1 MTELNQDP
9 FDARWLNCLYGGKL
23 AGRTK
28 AVTDAFI
35 FIEPLLDITL
45 QDGSKTR
52 KFFGLKR
59 NCKNESLA
67 KDDYVIF
74 EWQKVGE
81 RSYDR
86 KRDGEGDPEAIEI
99 EVTSKEVAEE
109 LTKQLKELFPSELRS
124 QWYKYLKALNQK
136 SESIDQQVE
145 ELAIVRT
152 SEKIIELED
161 YKKQLIR
168 EEEFLKQK
176 EKELEM
182 REIAIPEEVS
192 KLVKSRTAQF
202 TKQVEEKLSE
212 LKGERESVKKQ
223 QADLNLQRLNLN
235 QEVEALAIE
244 RTREIQEQIEA
255 KQKQLSR
262 DSQSLADRNKKLVDR
277 QEQLKQQ
284 ESQLLEIRQQIE
296 PYRLA
301 VPVEILPNQVIE
313 PVQLPSNLGAKWH
326 QQLQKEGLQVSRNIS
341 NSFLLSMLS
350 GFYSGGIVLLNGSV
364 GVGKTSIVK
373 HSAKLIGGSCAIIPV
388 RPAWIEPADLL
399 GFFDPIHEIFRPASF
414 LTALKNAE
422 TDRERLNLI
431 CLDELNLAKIENYA
445 ADLLSKL
452 EYSREI
458 RESDDLD
465 SAARDAN
472 SLLLFSGDIEI
483 ELWQEV
489 KYLEEQQSL
498 ESNQKARQQRLQMF
512 LQKWRSHQ
520 PVPQNMIL
528 LGTLNSDETTYD
540 LSPKVIDRS
549 YTITYPIADF
559 NQLPK
564 QVTNQAANQINSI
577 SSSKLRQVL
586 HDGYKKNWDL
596 VVNGKSQDWV
606 KIQQWQSAY
615 FNEETSLGIPLGYR
629 TMKDYAVFCAIAD
642 WLELN
647 PKEAFSHF
655 LFTKILPRIS
665 FFKDNEANRL
675 FQEWLKDLKQN
686 YKTYDP
692 ANILYRLERQLNDE
706 RRQIVRYWG

>member
-23 AGRTK
+23 AGRAK
-28 AVTDAFI
+28 IVTDAI
-35 FIEPLLDITL
+35 VLIEPLLVITL
-45 QDGSKTR
+45 SDGTKVK
-52 KFFGLKR
+52 KFFGLRK
-59 NCKNESLA
+59 NCSSDKLI

-74 EWQKVGE
+74 DWRNVGE

-86 KRDGEGDPEAIEI
+86 KREEEGDPEAIEI
-99 EVTSKEVAEE
+99 EVVTKNIAEEVATQLRRLHPNKLREQWDIHLSLIEE
-109 LTKQLKELFPSELRS
+109 KKANINAHAEEIALVRTEEKLNELKE
-124 QWYKYLKALNQK
+124 
-136 SESIDQQVE
+136 
-145 ELAIVRT
+145 
-152 SEKIIELED
+152 

-182 REIAIPEEVS
+182 REIAIPEEVA
-192 KLVKSRTAQF
+192 KLVKSRTAEF
-202 TKQVEEKLSE
+202 TKQVQEKLSE
-212 LKGERESVKKQ
+212 LNRERESVKKQ
-223 QADLNLQRLNLN
+223 QESLNLQRHNLN
-235 QEVEALAIE
+235 QEVEELATT
-244 RTREIQEQIEA
+244 RTREIQEQFEA
-255 KQKQLSR
+255 KQKQLTR
-262 DSQSLADRNKKLVDR
+262 EIQSLADRTKQFLVR
-277 QEQLKQQ
+277 QEQLKLQ
-284 ESQLLEIRQQIE
+284 EAQLLEIRQQIE

-301 VPVEILPNQVIE
+301 VPVEILPNRVIE
-313 PVQLPSNLGAKWH
+313 PVQLPSKLGTKWH
-326 QQLQKEGLQVSRNIS
+326 QQLQKEGLQVSRNIA

-399 GFFDPIHEIFRPASF
+399 GFFDPIHEIFRPTSF

-445 ADLLSKL
+445 SDLLSKL
-452 EYSREI
+452 EYSREF
-458 RESDDLD
+458 RESNELDEAKDD
-465 SAARDAN
+465 N
-472 SLLLFSGDIEI
+472 SILLFSDDIER
-483 ELWQEV
+483 ELWQEID
-489 KYLEEQQSL
+489 YLEKQEQL
-498 ESNQKARQQRLQMF
+498 ESKQKARQQRLKMF

-564 QVTNQAANQINSI
+564 QVTNQAATQINSI

-596 VVNGKSQDWV
+596 VINGKSQDWV
-606 KIQQWQSAY
+606 KIQQWQKDYFAEASA
-615 FNEETSLGIPLGYR
+615 LGIPLGYR

-665 FFKDNEANRL
+665 FFKDNQTNSL
-675 FQEWLKDLKQN
+675 FQEWLKELKQN

-692 ANILYRLERQLNDE
+692 ANILDRLERQLNDE

>member
-23 AGRTK
+23 AGRAK
-28 AVTDAFI
+28 IVTDAI
-35 FIEPLLDITL
+35 VLIEPLLVITL
-45 QDGSKTR
+45 SDGTKVK
-52 KFFGLKR
+52 KFFGLRK
-59 NCKNESLA
+59 NCSSDKLI

-74 EWQKVGE
+74 DWRNVGE

-86 KRDGEGDPEAIEI
+86 KREEEGDPEAIEI
-99 EVTSKEVAEE
+99 EVVTKNIAEEVATQLRRLHPNKLREQWDIHLSLIEE
-109 LTKQLKELFPSELRS
+109 KKANINAHAEEIALVRTEEKLNELKE
-124 QWYKYLKALNQK
+124 
-136 SESIDQQVE
+136 
-145 ELAIVRT
+145 
-152 SEKIIELED
+152 

-182 REIAIPEEVS
+182 REIAIPEEVA
-192 KLVKSRTAQF
+192 KLVKSRTAEF
-202 TKQVEEKLSE
+202 TKQVQEKLSE
-212 LKGERESVKKQ
+212 LNRERESVKKQ
-223 QADLNLQRLNLN
+223 QESLNLQRHNLN
-235 QEVEALAIE
+235 QEVEELATT
-244 RTREIQEQIEA
+244 RTREIQEQFEA
-255 KQKQLSR
+255 KQKQLTR
-262 DSQSLADRNKKLVDR
+262 EIQSLADRTKQFLVR
-277 QEQLKQQ
+277 QEQLKLQ
-284 ESQLLEIRQQIE
+284 EAQLLEIRQQIE

-301 VPVEILPNQVIE
+301 VPVEILPNRVIE
-313 PVQLPSNLGAKWH
+313 PVQLPSKLGTKWH
-326 QQLQKEGLQVSRNIS
+326 QQLQKEGLQVSRNIA

-399 GFFDPIHEIFRPASF
+399 GFFDPIHEIFRPTSF

-445 ADLLSKL
+445 SDLLSKL
-452 EYSREI
+452 EYSREF
-458 RESDDLD
+458 RESNELDEAKDD
-465 SAARDAN
+465 N
-472 SLLLFSGDIEI
+472 SILLFSDDIER
-483 ELWQEV
+483 ELWQEID
-489 KYLEEQQSL
+489 YLEKQKQL
-498 ESNQKARQQRLQMF
+498 ESKQKARQQRLKMF

-564 QVTNQAANQINSI
+564 QVTNQAATQINSI

-596 VVNGKSQDWV
+596 VINGKSQDWV
-606 KIQQWQSAY
+606 KIQQWQKDYFAEASA
-615 FNEETSLGIPLGYR
+615 LGIPLGYR

-647 PKEAFSHF
+647 QKEAFGHF
-655 LFTKILPRIS
+655 LFTKILPRIT
-665 FFKDNEANRL
+665 FFKDNQTNSL
-675 FQEWLKDLKQN
+675 FQEWLKELKQN

-692 ANILYRLERQLNDE
+692 ANILDRLERQLNDE

>member
-1 MTELNQDP
+1 MTETELNQDP
-9 FDARWLNCLYGGKL
+9 FDARWLNCLYAWKL
-23 AGRTK
+23 AGRAK
-28 AVTDAFI
+28 VVTSTI
-35 FIEPLLDITL
+35 ILIEPLLVVTL
-45 QDGSKTR
+45 ADGSKAR
-52 KFFGLKR
+52 QFFGFKK
-59 NCKNESLA
+59 NCSSDKLT

-86 KRDGEGDPEAIEI
+86 KREEEGDPEAIEI
-99 EVTSKEVAEE
+99 EVVSKNIAEEVATQLRRLYPNKLREE
-109 LTKQLKELFPSELRS
+109 WDIHLSLIEDKKANLNVRAEEIASLRTEEKLNELGE
-124 QWYKYLKALNQK
+124 
-136 SESIDQQVE
+136 
-145 ELAIVRT
+145 
-152 SEKIIELED
+152 

-176 EKELEM
+176 EQEMKM
-182 REIAIPEEVS
+182 RELAIPEEVS
-192 KLVKSRTAQF
+192 KLVKSRTAEF
-202 TKQVEEKLSE
+202 TKQVQEKLSE
-212 LKGERESVKKQ
+212 LNREQESVKKQ
-223 QADLNLQRLNLN
+223 QEDLNLQRQNLN
-235 QEVEALAIE
+235 QEAEKLATE

-255 KQKQLSR
+255 KQKQLTR
-262 DSQSLADRNKKLVDR
+262 DNQSLADRNQEFLAR
-277 QEQLKQQ
+277 QELLKQK
-284 ESQLLEIRQQIE
+284 ESQLLELRQQIE

-301 VPVEILPNQVIE
+301 VPVEPLPNQALE
-313 PVQLPSNLGAKWH
+313 PLQLPSKLGSKWH
-326 QQLQKEGLQVSRNIS
+326 QQLQKEGLQVSRNIA
-341 NSFLLSMLS
+341 NSFLISMLS

-399 GFFDPIHEIFRPASF
+399 GFFDPIHEIFRPTSF

-445 ADLLSKL
+445 SDLLSKL
-452 EYSREI
+452 EYS

-472 SLLLFSGDIEI
+472 SLLLFSGDIET

-489 KYLEEQQSL
+489 KYLKEQQSL

-564 QVTNQAANQINSI
+564 QVINQAANQINSI

-596 VVNGKSQDWV
+596 VINGKSQEWV
-606 KIQQWQSAY
+606 KIQQWQKNYFTDASA
-615 FNEETSLGIPLGYR
+615 LGTPLGYR
-629 TMKDYAVFCAIAD
+629 TMKDYGVFCAIAD
-642 WLELN
+642 WLELSQ
-647 PKEAFSHF
+647 KEAFGHF
-655 LFTKILPRIS
+655 LFTKILPRIT
-665 FFKDNEANRL
+665 FFKDNQANSL
-675 FQEWLKDLKQN
+675 FQEWIKELKQN

-692 ANILYRLERQLNDE
+692 ANILDRLERQLNDE

>member
-23 AGRTK
+23 AGRAK
-28 AVTDAFI
+28 IVTDAI
-35 FIEPLLDITL
+35 VLIEPLLVITL
-45 QDGSKTR
+45 SDGTKVK
-52 KFFGLKR
+52 KFFGLRK
-59 NCKNESLA
+59 NCSSDKLI

-74 EWQKVGE
+74 DWRNVGE

-86 KRDGEGDPEAIEI
+86 KREEEGDPEAIEI
-99 EVTSKEVAEE
+99 EVVTKNIAEEVATQLRRLHPNKLREQWDIHLSLIEE
-109 LTKQLKELFPSELRS
+109 KKANINAHAEEIALVRTEEKLNELKE
-124 QWYKYLKALNQK
+124 
-136 SESIDQQVE
+136 
-145 ELAIVRT
+145 
-152 SEKIIELED
+152 

-182 REIAIPEEVS
+182 REIAIPEEVA
-192 KLVKSRTAQF
+192 KLVKSRTAEF
-202 TKQVEEKLSE
+202 TKQVQEKLSE
-212 LKGERESVKKQ
+212 LNRERESVKKQ
-223 QADLNLQRLNLN
+223 QESLNLQRHNLN
-235 QEVEALAIE
+235 QEVEELATT
-244 RTREIQEQIEA
+244 RTREIQEQFEA
-255 KQKQLSR
+255 KQKQLTR
-262 DSQSLADRNKKLVDR
+262 EIQSLADRTKQFLVR
-277 QEQLKQQ
+277 QEQLKLQ
-284 ESQLLEIRQQIE
+284 EAQLLEIRQQIE

-301 VPVEILPNQVIE
+301 VPVEILPNRVIE
-313 PVQLPSNLGAKWH
+313 PVQLPSKLGTKWH
-326 QQLQKEGLQVSRNIS
+326 QQLQKEGLQVSRNIA

-399 GFFDPIHEIFRPASF
+399 GFFDPIHEIFRPTSF

-445 ADLLSKL
+445 SDLLSKL
-452 EYSREI
+452 EYSREF
-458 RESDDLD
+458 RESNELDEAKDD
-465 SAARDAN
+465 N
-472 SLLLFSGDIEI
+472 SILLFSDDIER
-483 ELWQEV
+483 ELWQEID
-489 KYLEEQQSL
+489 YLEKQEQL
-498 ESNQKARQQRLQMF
+498 ESKQKARQQRLKMF

-564 QVTNQAANQINSI
+564 QVTNQAATQINSI

-596 VVNGKSQDWV
+596 VINGKSQDWV
-606 KIQQWQSAY
+606 KIQQWQKDYFAEASA
-615 FNEETSLGIPLGYR
+615 LGIPLGYR

-647 PKEAFSHF
+647 QKEAFDHF
-655 LFTKILPRIS
+655 LFTKILPRIT
-665 FFKDNEANRL
+665 FFKDNQTNSL
-675 FQEWLKDLKQN
+675 FQEWLK
-686 YKTYDP
+686 
-692 ANILYRLERQLNDE
+692 EQLI
-706 RRQIVRYWG
+706 R

>member
-1 MTELNQDP
+1 
-9 FDARWLNCLYGGKL
+9 
-23 AGRTK
+23 
-28 AVTDAFI
+28 
-35 FIEPLLDITL
+35 PLLVITL
-45 QDGSKTR
+45 SDGTKVK
-52 KFFGLKR
+52 KFFGLRK
-59 NCKNESLA
+59 NCSSDKLI

-74 EWQKVGE
+74 DWRNVGE

-86 KRDGEGDPEAIEI
+86 KREEEGDPEAIEI
-99 EVTSKEVAEE
+99 EVVTKNIAEEVATQLRRLHPNKLREQWDIHLSLIEE
-109 LTKQLKELFPSELRS
+109 KKANINAHAEEIALVRTEEKLNELKE
-124 QWYKYLKALNQK
+124 
-136 SESIDQQVE
+136 
-145 ELAIVRT
+145 
-152 SEKIIELED
+152 

-182 REIAIPEEVS
+182 REIAIPEEVA
-192 KLVKSRTAQF
+192 KLVKSRTAEF
-202 TKQVEEKLSE
+202 TKQVQEKLSE
-212 LKGERESVKKQ
+212 LNRERESVKKQ
-223 QADLNLQRLNLN
+223 QESLNLQRHNLN
-235 QEVEALAIE
+235 QEVEELATT
-244 RTREIQEQIEA
+244 RTREIQEQFEA
-255 KQKQLSR
+255 KQKQLTR
-262 DSQSLADRNKKLVDR
+262 EIQSLADRTKQFLVR
-277 QEQLKQQ
+277 QEQLKLQ
-284 ESQLLEIRQQIE
+284 EAQLLEIRQQIE

-301 VPVEILPNQVIE
+301 VPVEILPNRVIE
-313 PVQLPSNLGAKWH
+313 PVQLPSKLGTKWH
-326 QQLQKEGLQVSRNIS
+326 QQLQKEGLQVSRNIA

-399 GFFDPIHEIFRPASF
+399 GFFDPIHEIFRPTSF

-445 ADLLSKL
+445 SDLLSKL
-452 EYSREI
+452 EYSREF
-458 RESDDLD
+458 RESNELDEAKDD
-465 SAARDAN
+465 N
-472 SLLLFSGDIEI
+472 SILLFSDDIER
-483 ELWQEV
+483 ELWQEID
-489 KYLEEQQSL
+489 YLEKQKQL
-498 ESNQKARQQRLQMF
+498 ESKQKARQQRLKMF

-564 QVTNQAANQINSI
+564 QVTNQAATQINSI

-596 VVNGKSQDWV
+596 VINGKSQDWV
-606 KIQQWQSAY
+606 KIQQWQKDYFAEASA
-615 FNEETSLGIPLGYR
+615 LGIPLGYR

-647 PKEAFSHF
+647 QKEAFGHF
-655 LFTKILPRIS
+655 LFTKILPRIT
-665 FFKDNEANRL
+665 FFKDNQTNSL
-675 FQEWLKDLKQN
+675 FQEWLKELKQN

-692 ANILYRLERQLNDE
+692 ANILDRLERQLNDE

>member
-23 AGRTK
+23 AGRAK
-28 AVTDAFI
+28 IVTDAI
-35 FIEPLLDITL
+35 VLIEPLLVITL
-45 QDGSKTR
+45 SDGTKVK
-52 KFFGLKR
+52 KFFGLRK
-59 NCKNESLA
+59 NCSSDKLI

-74 EWQKVGE
+74 DWRNVGE

-86 KRDGEGDPEAIEI
+86 KREEEGDPEAIEI
-99 EVTSKEVAEE
+99 EVVTKNIAEEVATQLRRLHPNKLREQWDIHLSLIEE
-109 LTKQLKELFPSELRS
+109 KKANINAHAEEIALVRTEEKLNELKE
-124 QWYKYLKALNQK
+124 
-136 SESIDQQVE
+136 
-145 ELAIVRT
+145 
-152 SEKIIELED
+152 

-182 REIAIPEEVS
+182 REIAIPEEVA
-192 KLVKSRTAQF
+192 KLVKSRTAEF
-202 TKQVEEKLSE
+202 TKQVQEKLSE
-212 LKGERESVKKQ
+212 LNRERESVKKQ
-223 QADLNLQRLNLN
+223 QESLNLQRHNLN
-235 QEVEALAIE
+235 QEVEELATT
-244 RTREIQEQIEA
+244 RTREIQEQFEA
-255 KQKQLSR
+255 KQKQLTR
-262 DSQSLADRNKKLVDR
+262 EIQSLADRTKQFLVR
-277 QEQLKQQ
+277 QEQLKLQ
-284 ESQLLEIRQQIE
+284 EAQLLEIRQQIE

-301 VPVEILPNQVIE
+301 VPVEILPNRVIE
-313 PVQLPSNLGAKWH
+313 PVQLPSKLGTKWH
-326 QQLQKEGLQVSRNIS
+326 QQLQKEGLQVSRNIA

-399 GFFDPIHEIFRPASF
+399 GFFDPIHEIFRPTSF

-431 CLDELNLAKIENYA
+431 CLDELNLDKIENYA
-445 ADLLSKL
+445 SDLLSKL
-452 EYSREI
+452 EYSREF
-458 RESDDLD
+458 RESNELDEAKDD
-465 SAARDAN
+465 N
-472 SLLLFSGDIEI
+472 SILLFSDDIER
-483 ELWQEV
+483 ELWQEID
-489 KYLEEQQSL
+489 YLEKQKQL
-498 ESNQKARQQRLQMF
+498 ESKQKARQQRLKMF

-564 QVTNQAANQINSI
+564 QVTNQAATQINSI

-596 VVNGKSQDWV
+596 VINGKSQDWV
-606 KIQQWQSAY
+606 KIQQWQKDYFAEASA
-615 FNEETSLGIPLGYR
+615 LGIPLGYR

-665 FFKDNEANRL
+665 FFKDNQTNSL
-675 FQEWLKDLKQN
+675 FQEWLKELKQN

-692 ANILYRLERQLNDE
+692 ANILDRLERQLNDE

>member
-23 AGRTK
+23 AGRAK
-28 AVTDAFI
+28 IVTDAI
-35 FIEPLLDITL
+35 VLIEPLLVITL
-45 QDGSKTR
+45 SDGTKVK
-52 KFFGLKR
+52 KFFGLRK
-59 NCKNESLA
+59 NCSSDKLI

-74 EWQKVGE
+74 DWRNVGE

-86 KRDGEGDPEAIEI
+86 KREEEGDPEAIEI
-99 EVTSKEVAEE
+99 EVVTKNIAEEVATQLRRLHPNKLREQWDIHLSLIEE
-109 LTKQLKELFPSELRS
+109 KKANINAHAEEIALVRTEEKLNELKE
-124 QWYKYLKALNQK
+124 
-136 SESIDQQVE
+136 
-145 ELAIVRT
+145 
-152 SEKIIELED
+152 

-182 REIAIPEEVS
+182 REIAIPEEVA
-192 KLVKSRTAQF
+192 KLVKSRTAEF
-202 TKQVEEKLSE
+202 TKQVQEKLSE
-212 LKGERESVKKQ
+212 LNRERESVKKQ
-223 QADLNLQRLNLN
+223 QESLNLQRHNLN
-235 QEVEALAIE
+235 QEVEELATT
-244 RTREIQEQIEA
+244 RTREIQEQFEA
-255 KQKQLSR
+255 KQKQLTR
-262 DSQSLADRNKKLVDR
+262 EIQSLADRTKQFLVR
-277 QEQLKQQ
+277 QEQLKLQ
-284 ESQLLEIRQQIE
+284 EAQLLEIRQQIE

-301 VPVEILPNQVIE
+301 VPVEILPNRVIE
-313 PVQLPSNLGAKWH
+313 PVQLPSKLGTKWH
-326 QQLQKEGLQVSRNIS
+326 QQLQKEGLQVSRNIA

-399 GFFDPIHEIFRPASF
+399 GFFDPIHEIFRPTSF

-445 ADLLSKL
+445 SDLLSKL
-452 EYSREI
+452 EYSREF
-458 RESDDLD
+458 RESNELDEAKDD
-465 SAARDAN
+465 N
-472 SLLLFSGDIEI
+472 SILLFSDDIER
-483 ELWQEV
+483 ELWQEID
-489 KYLEEQQSL
+489 YLEKQEQL
-498 ESNQKARQQRLQMF
+498 ESKQKARQQRLKIF

-564 QVTNQAANQINSI
+564 QVTNQAATQINSI

-596 VVNGKSQDWV
+596 VINGKSQDWV
-606 KIQQWQSAY
+606 KIQQWQKDYFAEASA
-615 FNEETSLGIPLGYR
+615 LGIPLGYR

-647 PKEAFSHF
+647 QKEAFGHF
-655 LFTKILPRIS
+655 LFTKILPRIT
-665 FFKDNEANRL
+665 FFKDNQTNSL
-675 FQEWLKDLKQN
+675 FQEWLKELKQN

-692 ANILYRLERQLNDE
+692 ANILDRLERQLNDE

>member
-23 AGRTK
+23 AGRAK
-28 AVTDAFI
+28 IVTDAI
-35 FIEPLLDITL
+35 VLIEPLLVITL
-45 QDGSKTR
+45 SDGTKVK
-52 KFFGLKR
+52 KFFGLRK
-59 NCKNESLA
+59 NCSSDKLI

-74 EWQKVGE
+74 DWRNVGE

-86 KRDGEGDPEAIEI
+86 KREEEGDPEAIEI
-99 EVTSKEVAEE
+99 EVVTKNIAEEVATQLRRLHPNKLREQWDIHLSLIEE
-109 LTKQLKELFPSELRS
+109 KKANINAHAEEIALVRTEEKLNELKE
-124 QWYKYLKALNQK
+124 
-136 SESIDQQVE
+136 
-145 ELAIVRT
+145 
-152 SEKIIELED
+152 

-182 REIAIPEEVS
+182 REIAIPEEVA
-192 KLVKSRTAQF
+192 KLVKSRTAEF
-202 TKQVEEKLSE
+202 TKQVQEKLSE
-212 LKGERESVKKQ
+212 LNRERESVKKKQ
-223 QADLNLQRLNLN
+223 ESLNLQRHNLN
-235 QEVEALAIE
+235 QEVEELATT
-244 RTREIQEQIEA
+244 RTREIQEQFEA
-255 KQKQLSR
+255 KQKQLTR
-262 DSQSLADRNKKLVDR
+262 EIQSLADRTKQFLVR
-277 QEQLKQQ
+277 QEQLKLQ
-284 ESQLLEIRQQIE
+284 EAQLLEIRQQIE

-301 VPVEILPNQVIE
+301 VPVEILPNRVIE
-313 PVQLPSNLGAKWH
+313 PVQLPSKLGTKWH
-326 QQLQKEGLQVSRNIS
+326 QQLQKEGLQVSRNIA

-373 HSAKLIGGSCAIIPV
+373 HSAKLIGGSCVIIPV

-399 GFFDPIHEIFRPASF
+399 GFFDPIHEIFRPTSF

-445 ADLLSKL
+445 SDLLSKL
-452 EYSREI
+452 EYSREF
-458 RESDDLD
+458 RESNELDEAKDD
-465 SAARDAN
+465 N
-472 SLLLFSGDIEI
+472 SILLFSDDIER
-483 ELWQEV
+483 ELWQEID
-489 KYLEEQQSL
+489 YLEKQEQL
-498 ESNQKARQQRLQMF
+498 ESKQKARQQRLKIF

-564 QVTNQAANQINSI
+564 QVTNQAATQINSI

-596 VVNGKSQDWV
+596 VINGKSQDWV
-606 KIQQWQSAY
+606 KIQQWQKDYFAEASA
-615 FNEETSLGIPLGYR
+615 LGIPLGYR

-647 PKEAFSHF
+647 QKEAFGHF
-655 LFTKILPRIS
+655 LFTKILPRIT
-665 FFKDNEANRL
+665 FFKDNQTNSL
-675 FQEWLKDLKQN
+675 FQEWLKELKQN

-692 ANILYRLERQLNDE
+692 ANILDRLERQLNDE

>member
-23 AGRTK
+23 AGRAK
-28 AVTDAFI
+28 IVTDAI
-35 FIEPLLDITL
+35 VLIEPLLVITL
-45 QDGSKTR
+45 SDGTKVK
-52 KFFGLKR
+52 KFFGLRK
-59 NCKNESLA
+59 NCSSDKLI

-74 EWQKVGE
+74 DWRNVGE

-86 KRDGEGDPEAIEI
+86 KREEEGDPEAIEI
-99 EVTSKEVAEE
+99 EVVTKNIAEEVATQLRRLHPNKLREQWDIHLSLIEE
-109 LTKQLKELFPSELRS
+109 KKANINAHAEEIALVRTEEKLNELKE
-124 QWYKYLKALNQK
+124 
-136 SESIDQQVE
+136 
-145 ELAIVRT
+145 
-152 SEKIIELED
+152 

-182 REIAIPEEVS
+182 REIAIPEEVA
-192 KLVKSRTAQF
+192 KLVKSRTAEF
-202 TKQVEEKLSE
+202 TKQVQEKLSE
-212 LKGERESVKKQ
+212 LNRERESVKKQ
-223 QADLNLQRLNLN
+223 QESLNLQRHNLN
-235 QEVEALAIE
+235 QEVEELATT
-244 RTREIQEQIEA
+244 RTREIQEQFEA
-255 KQKQLSR
+255 KQKQLTR
-262 DSQSLADRNKKLVDR
+262 EIQSLADRTKQFLVR
-277 QEQLKQQ
+277 QEQLKLQ
-284 ESQLLEIRQQIE
+284 EAQLLEIRQQIE

-301 VPVEILPNQVIE
+301 VPVEILPNRVIE
-313 PVQLPSNLGAKWH
+313 PVQLPSKLGTKWH
-326 QQLQKEGLQVSRNIS
+326 QQLQKEGLQVSRNIA

-399 GFFDPIHEIFRPASF
+399 GFFDPIHEIFRPTSF

-445 ADLLSKL
+445 SDLLSKL
-452 EYSREI
+452 EYSREF
-458 RESDDLD
+458 RESNELDEAKDD
-465 SAARDAN
+465 N
-472 SLLLFSGDIEI
+472 SILLFSDDIER
-483 ELWQEV
+483 ELWQEID
-489 KYLEEQQSL
+489 YLEKQEQL
-498 ESNQKARQQRLQMF
+498 ESKQKARQQRLKMF

-564 QVTNQAANQINSI
+564 QVTNQAATQINSI

-596 VVNGKSQDWV
+596 VINGKSQDWV
-606 KIQQWQSAY
+606 KIQQWQKDYFAEASA
-615 FNEETSLGIPLGYR
+615 LGIPLGYR

-647 PKEAFSHF
+647 QKEAFGHF
-655 LFTKILPRIS
+655 LFTKILPRIT
-665 FFKDNEANRL
+665 FFKDNQTNSL
-675 FQEWLKDLKQN
+675 FQEWLKELKQN

-692 ANILYRLERQLNDE
+692 ANILDRLERQLNDE

>member
-23 AGRTK
+23 AGRAK
-28 AVTDAFI
+28 IVTDAI
-35 FIEPLLDITL
+35 VLIEPLLVITL
-45 QDGSKTR
+45 SDGTKVK
-52 KFFGLKR
+52 KFFGLRK
-59 NCKNESLA
+59 NCSSDKLI

-74 EWQKVGE
+74 DWRNVGE

-86 KRDGEGDPEAIEI
+86 KREEEGDPEAIEI
-99 EVTSKEVAEE
+99 EVVTKNIAEEVATQLRRLHPNKLREQWDIHLSLIEE
-109 LTKQLKELFPSELRS
+109 KKANINAHAEEIALVRTEEKLNELKE
-124 QWYKYLKALNQK
+124 
-136 SESIDQQVE
+136 
-145 ELAIVRT
+145 
-152 SEKIIELED
+152 

-182 REIAIPEEVS
+182 REIAIPEEVA
-192 KLVKSRTAQF
+192 KLVKSRTAEF
-202 TKQVEEKLSE
+202 TKQVQEKLSE
-212 LKGERESVKKQ
+212 LNRERESVKKQ
-223 QADLNLQRLNLN
+223 QESLNLQRHNLN
-235 QEVEALAIE
+235 QEVEELATT
-244 RTREIQEQIEA
+244 RTREIQEQFEA
-255 KQKQLSR
+255 KQKQLTR
-262 DSQSLADRNKKLVDR
+262 EIQSLADRTKQFLVR
-277 QEQLKQQ
+277 QEQLKLQ
-284 ESQLLEIRQQIE
+284 EAQLLEIRQQIE

-301 VPVEILPNQVIE
+301 VPVEILPNRVIE
-313 PVQLPSNLGAKWH
+313 PVQLPSKLGTKWH
-326 QQLQKEGLQVSRNIS
+326 QQLQKEGLQVSRNIA

-399 GFFDPIHEIFRPASF
+399 GFFDPIHEIFRPTSF

-445 ADLLSKL
+445 SDLLSKL
-452 EYSREI
+452 EYSREF
-458 RESDDLD
+458 RESNELDEAKDD
-465 SAARDAN
+465 N
-472 SLLLFSGDIEI
+472 SILLFSDDIER
-483 ELWQEV
+483 ELWQEID
-489 KYLEEQQSL
+489 YLEKQEQL
-498 ESNQKARQQRLQMF
+498 ESKQKARQQRLKMF

-564 QVTNQAANQINSI
+564 QVTNQAATQINSI

-596 VVNGKSQDWV
+596 VINGKSQDWV
-606 KIQQWQSAY
+606 KIQQWQKDYFAEASA
-615 FNEETSLGIPLGYR
+615 LGIP
-629 TMKDYAVFCAIAD
+629 
-642 WLELN
+642 
-647 PKEAFSHF
+647 
-655 LFTKILPRIS
+655 
-665 FFKDNEANRL
+665 
-675 FQEWLKDLKQN
+675 
-686 YKTYDP
+686 
-692 ANILYRLERQLNDE
+692 
-706 RRQIVRYWG
+706 

>member
-23 AGRTK
+23 AGRAK
-28 AVTDAFI
+28 VVTDVFI
-35 FIEPLLDITL
+35 FIEPLLEITL

-59 NCKNESLA
+59 NCKTASIA
-67 KDDYVIF
+67 KDDFVIF
-74 EWQKVGE
+74 EWQRVGE

-109 LTKQLKELFPSELRS
+109 LTKKFKGLLPSELREI
-124 QWYKYLKALNQK
+124 WIKHLKRIVDRENSLDSLIEEEATNRTKNIKTEYDRKFQELSKSEEYIYEEMGRIDQSLQK
-136 SESIDQQVE
+136 SEQR
-145 ELAIVRT
+145 EL
-152 SEKIIELED
+152 KI
-161 YKKQLIR
+161 
-168 EEEFLKQK
+168 
-176 EKELEM
+176 KELFKE
-182 REIAIPEEVS
+182 
-192 KLVKSRTAQF
+192 
-202 TKQVEEKLSE
+202 
-212 LKGERESVKKQ
+212 
-223 QADLNLQRLNLN
+223 
-235 QEVEALAIE
+235 
-244 RTREIQEQIEA
+244 
-255 KQKQLSR
+255 
-262 DSQSLADRNKKLVDR
+262 
-277 QEQLKQQ
+277 
-284 ESQLLEIRQQIE
+284 IE

-301 VPVEILPNQVIE
+301 VPVKIENLSVSEALP
-313 PVQLPSNLGAKWH
+313 LPEKVGTKWH
-326 QQLQKEGLQVSRNIS
+326 SQLQTGDFCVSRNIA

-399 GFFDPIHEIFRPASF
+399 GFFDPIHEIFRPTSF

-445 ADLLSKL
+445 SDLLSKL

-465 SAARDAN
+465 GAGDAN
-472 SLLLFSGDIEI
+472 SLLLFSGDIET
-483 ELWQEV
+483 ELWQVV

-564 QVTNQAANQINSI
+564 QVTNQVANQINSI

-606 KIQQWQSAY
+606 KIQQWQSSY
-615 FNEETSLGIPLGYR
+615 FAGVAELGTPLGYR

-647 PKEAFSHF
+647 PKEAFGHF
-655 LFTKILPRIS
+655 LFTKILPRIK
-665 FFKDNEANRL
+665 FFKDNQTNGL
-675 FQEWLKDLKQN
+675 FQEWLKELKQN

-692 ANILYRLERQLNDE
+692 ANILDRLERQLNDE

>member
-23 AGRTK
+23 AGKVSRVL
-28 AVTDAFI
+28 ADGNSCFI
-35 FIEPLLDITL
+35 QPLTDITL
-45 QDGSKTR
+45 VDGTKVRS
-52 KFFGLKR
+52 FYAQKR
-59 NCKNESLA
+59 NFKSQSFKLG
-67 KDDYVIF
+67 DYVLY
-74 EWQKVGE
+74 EWEKVGE
-81 RSYDR
+81 RSYDPT
-86 KRDGEGDPEAIEI
+86 KDDKGEPKAIEI
-99 EVTSKEVAEE
+99 EIVDKNEAEKITQE
-109 LTKQLKELFPSELRS
+109 FKKLLPSELREIWIKHLRRIVDRENSLDSLIEEEVTNRTKNIKTEYERKS
-124 QWYKYLKALNQK
+124 QELSK
-136 SESIDQQVE
+136 SEDFIYKEMEAIDQRQ
-145 ELAIVRT
+145 
-152 SEKIIELED
+152 SDFEK
-161 YKKQLIR
+161 
-168 EEEFLKQK
+168 
-176 EKELEM
+176 KELK
-182 REIAIPEEVS
+182 IKEV
-192 KLVKSRTAQF
+192 
-202 TKQVEEKLSE
+202 
-212 LKGERESVKKQ
+212 LK
-223 QADLNLQRLNLN
+223 
-235 QEVEALAIE
+235 
-244 RTREIQEQIEA
+244 T
-255 KQKQLSR
+255 
-262 DSQSLADRNKKLVDR
+262 
-277 QEQLKQQ
+277 
-284 ESQLLEIRQQIE
+284 IE

-301 VPVEILPNQVIE
+301 VPIETKKLPVSE
-313 PVQLPSNLGAKWH
+313 PLPLPEKLGIKWH
-326 QQLQKEGLQVSRNIS
+326 SQLQTEDFYVSRNIA

-399 GFFDPIHEIFRPASF
+399 GFFDPIHEIFRPTSF

-445 ADLLSKL
+445 SDLLSKL
-452 EYSREI
+452 EYSREF
-458 RESDDLD
+458 RESNELDEAKDD
-465 SAARDAN
+465 N
-472 SLLLFSGDIEI
+472 SILLFSDDIER
-483 ELWQEV
+483 ELWQEID
-489 KYLEEQQSL
+489 YLEKQEQL
-498 ESNQKARQQRLQMF
+498 ESKQKARQQRLKIF

-564 QVTNQAANQINSI
+564 QVTNQAATQINSI

-596 VVNGKSQDWV
+596 VINGKSQDWV
-606 KIQQWQSAY
+606 KIQQWQKDYFAEASA
-615 FNEETSLGIPLGYR
+615 LGIPLGYR

-647 PKEAFSHF
+647 QKEAFGHF
-655 LFTKILPRIS
+655 LFTKILPRIT
-665 FFKDNEANRL
+665 FFKDNQTNSL
-675 FQEWLKDLKQN
+675 FQEWLKELKQN

-692 ANILYRLERQLNDE
+692 ANILDRLERQLNDE

>member
-23 AGRTK
+23 AGRAK
-28 AVTDAFI
+28 VVTDAFV
-35 FIEPLLDITL
+35 FIEPLLEITL

-59 NCKNESLA
+59 NCKSTSIV
-67 KDDYVIF
+67 KDDFVIF
-74 EWQKVGE
+74 EWQRVGE

-99 EVTSKEVAEE
+99 EVVSKEVAEE
-109 LTKQLKELFPSELRS
+109 LTKQLKGLLPNELRLIWTNQLKKIEDRENSLYSLIEEEVTNRTENIKAEYDRKS
-124 QWYKYLKALNQK
+124 QELSK
-136 SESIDQQVE
+136 SEDFIYKE
-145 ELAIVRT
+145 MEAIEQTR
-152 SEKIIELED
+152 SNFE
-161 YKKQLIR
+161 
-168 EEEFLKQK
+168 QK
-176 EKELEM
+176 ELKIKE
-182 REIAIPEEVS
+182 V
-192 KLVKSRTAQF
+192 
-202 TKQVEEKLSE
+202 
-212 LKGERESVKKQ
+212 LK
-223 QADLNLQRLNLN
+223 
-235 QEVEALAIE
+235 
-244 RTREIQEQIEA
+244 T
-255 KQKQLSR
+255 
-262 DSQSLADRNKKLVDR
+262 
-277 QEQLKQQ
+277 
-284 ESQLLEIRQQIE
+284 IE

-301 VPVEILPNQVIE
+301 VPIETEKLPVSE
-313 PVQLPSNLGAKWH
+313 LLPLPEKLGIKWH
-326 QQLQKEGLQVSRNIS
+326 SQLQTENFYVSRNIA

-399 GFFDPIHEIFRPASF
+399 GFFDPIHEIFRPTSF

-445 ADLLSKL
+445 SDLLSKL
-452 EYSREI
+452 EYSREF
-458 RESDDLD
+458 RESNELDGTKDD
-465 SAARDAN
+465 N
-472 SLLLFSGDIEI
+472 SILLFSDDIER
-483 ELWQEV
+483 ELWQEID
-489 KYLEEQQSL
+489 YLEKQEQL
-498 ESNQKARQQRLQMF
+498 ESKQKARQQRLKMF
-512 LQKWRSHQ
+512 LQKWRSQQ
-520 PVPQNMIL
+520 PVPQNVIL

-564 QVTNQAANQINSI
+564 QVTNQATNQINSI

-596 VVNGKSQDWV
+596 VINGKSQDWV
-606 KIQQWQSAY
+606 KIQQWQKNYFAEASA
-615 FNEETSLGIPLGYR
+615 LGIPLGYR

-647 PKEAFSHF
+647 QKEAFGHF
-655 LFTKILPRIS
+655 LFTKILPRIT
-665 FFKDNEANRL
+665 FFKDNQTNSL
-675 FQEWLKDLKQN
+675 FQEWLKELKQN

-692 ANILYRLERQLNDE
+692 ANILDRLERQLNDE

>member
-23 AGRTK
+23 AGRAK
-28 AVTDAFI
+28 IVTDAI
-35 FIEPLLDITL
+35 VLIEPLLVITL
-45 QDGSKTR
+45 SDGTKVK
-52 KFFGLKR
+52 KFFGLRK
-59 NCKNESLA
+59 NCSSDKLI

-74 EWQKVGE
+74 DWRNVGE

-86 KRDGEGDPEAIEI
+86 KREEEGDPEAIEI
-99 EVTSKEVAEE
+99 EVVTKNIAEEVATQLRRLHPNKLREQWDIHLSLIEE
-109 LTKQLKELFPSELRS
+109 KKANINAHAEEIALVRTEEKLNELKE
-124 QWYKYLKALNQK
+124 
-136 SESIDQQVE
+136 
-145 ELAIVRT
+145 
-152 SEKIIELED
+152 

-182 REIAIPEEVS
+182 REIAIPEEVA
-192 KLVKSRTAQF
+192 KLVKSRTAEF
-202 TKQVEEKLSE
+202 TKQVQEKLSE
-212 LKGERESVKKQ
+212 LNRERESVKKQ
-223 QADLNLQRLNLN
+223 QESLNLQRHNLN
-235 QEVEALAIE
+235 QEVEELATT
-244 RTREIQEQIEA
+244 RTREIQEQFEA
-255 KQKQLSR
+255 KQKQLTR
-262 DSQSLADRNKKLVDR
+262 EIQSLADRTKQFLVR
-277 QEQLKQQ
+277 QEQLKLQ
-284 ESQLLEIRQQIE
+284 EAQLLEIRQQIE

-301 VPVEILPNQVIE
+301 VPVEILPNRVIE
-313 PVQLPSNLGAKWH
+313 PVQLPSKLGTKWH
-326 QQLQKEGLQVSRNIS
+326 QQLQKEGLQVSRNIA

-399 GFFDPIHEIFRPASF
+399 GFFDPIHEIFRPTSF

-445 ADLLSKL
+445 SDLLSKL
-452 EYSREI
+452 EYSREF
-458 RESDDLD
+458 RESNELDEAKDD
-465 SAARDAN
+465 N
-472 SLLLFSGDIEI
+472 SILLFSDDIER
-483 ELWQEV
+483 ELWQEID
-489 KYLEEQQSL
+489 YLEKQEQL
-498 ESNQKARQQRLQMF
+498 ESKQKARQQRLKMF

-564 QVTNQAANQINSI
+564 QVTNQAATQINSI
-577 SSSKLRQVL
+577 SSSKLSQVL

-596 VVNGKSQDWV
+596 VINGKSQDWV
-606 KIQQWQSAY
+606 KIQQWQKDYFAEASA
-615 FNEETSLGIPLGYR
+615 LGIPLGYR

-647 PKEAFSHF
+647 QKEAFGHF
-655 LFTKILPRIS
+655 LFTKILPRIT
-665 FFKDNEANRL
+665 FFKDNQTNSL
-675 FQEWLKDLKQN
+675 FQEWLKELKQN

-692 ANILYRLERQLNDE
+692 ANILDRLERQLNDE